1 MTHRSAH
8 FMMWNARGGTGDCTV
23 VLLHGMGATAAAWE
37 GVRQLLDAR
46 AGVRWLTVDLSGHGE
61 SGWQDSYS
69 IAQLAA
75 ALAPLWPEPGA
86 VFLVGHSVG
95 AYVALA
101 LGGSGFGSRLHGV
114 LGIGPKVAWPPPD
127 LAAARELAT
136 RPVRWYPS
144 EAEAVARYRRVSGLT
159 ADIAPAPQTLARGIV
174 RGADGWRL
182 AQDPRTFAVAGASFG
197 SLVANASA
205 RLALARGARD
215 PMVTAEELRAH
226 AGDAHT
232 IAGAG
237 HNAHVEQPA
246 AVVALLERLIHDCG
260 SPDH

>member
-1 MTHRSAH
+1 
-8 FMMWNARGGTGDCTV
+8 MMWNARGGTGHCTV

-46 AGVRWLTVDLSGHGE
+46 AMVRWLTVDLSGHGG
-61 SGWQDSYS
+61 SDWQQDYS
-69 IAQLAA
+69 VGQLAA
-75 ALAPLWPEPGA
+75 ALVPLWPEAGA
-86 VFLVGHSVG
+86 VFVVGHSVG
-95 AYVALA
+95 VYVALA
-101 LGGSGFGSRLHGV
+101 LAGGGFGVRVRGV
-114 LGIGPKVAWPPPD
+114 LGIGPKIAWPPAD
-127 LAAARELAT
+127 LAAAHELAA
-136 RPVRWYPS
+136 RPLRWYPA
-144 EAEAVARYRRVSGLT
+144 EAEAVLRYRRVSGLS

-182 AQDPRTFAVAGASFG
+182 AQDPRTFAVAGASFA
-197 SLVANASA
+197 SLVASASA
-205 RLALARGARD
+205 RLALARGASD

-226 AGDAHT
+226 VGEAHT
-232 IAGAG
+232 IANAG